1 MAEKIKF
8 SDDQKAVIGASKQN
22 ILVSAA
28 AGSGKTTVLVRR
40 IIERILK
47 EELSVDRMLVVTFTV
62 SAADNMRNK
71 IDNALRDVI
80 SEKTASKAPRSEIQR
95 LKKQLDLLPKAYI
108 QTMNAFC
115 TRVLKEKGYELEI
128 NEDDVLLSSAVLS
141 ESELTLLRKKA
152 ISAVLENR
160 YARSFDDEEA
170 DLEFISLTRC
180 FGDGRNDSTLE
191 NHLDRVFR
199 KLRSFPNYVD
209 RLNEAILKC
218 DERDKTGEIL
228 GIRDLNTLICEMYEK
243 ASKNASDLHPYVH
256 EIQFAKTPKTA
267 AQKADAFDTFF
278 ESTINASNIINGLM
292 KDDSLNDLE
301 KYKKIREIVISEAC
315 REDKP
320 YTGMRT
326 KGDDADADEFAV
338 KAGPI
343 CALGC
348 LYAKIAGFRA
358 PNGYN
363 DSAAMDLPLGFADL
377 VPFIKSDIETL
388 AKKQKIQNSN
398 IRVFCELLLDLD
410 KQYKKAKR
418 KASGMDFSDQ
428 EHCAVEV
435 LKNVGASEYYKNKF
449 TEIYID
455 EYQDNSALQD
465 YIISLFSSDN
475 VFTVG
480 DVKQSIYK
488 FRYAKPSMF
497 LDKLEKYSRGD
508 SGVLMTL
515 NENYRSSVQILNF
528 ANVLFSQLMSE
539 DASEIE
545 YDESQKLKAPEKSF
559 DSELPR
565 VVFVDYTNDNGND
578 SVTDNDEEIDDDSED
593 FSEDYS
599 ENREIVAS
607 SKVKAAEFAGI
618 LREVKMYL
626 DMGREPKDICILS
639 RTNDFARKVSAF
651 LREHG
656 YEVTCAEAQNI
667 FTDSLIGGLC
677 SLITSLGNEY
687 RDDSMLAVLLQ
698 NYPFTNFTMNEIA
711 RITAYAVTVNPD
723 YRKLSL
729 VDRLHMYEENPDADE
744 NIVNRIKVFF
754 ETFEDI
760 RSQVTVLDIGELI
773 EMIFVKTGVR
783 NASYGENAFAKLS
796 AFKDWICDSFLT
808 RGFDLSYIADSLDDM
823 KLKLDGDVSFRIEN
837 NDENKITCM
846 TYHTSKG
853 LEFPV
858 VIVSDLSGGRTNGSE
873 AIGFMDNDDMDFFC
887 DDFDVEN
894 KLSSTSLH
902 NWFCSAERRNSEIAE
917 NIRLMYVSV
926 TRAQKNLSIVS
937 GLYDK
942 DLTFMN
948 GLMLHEKES
957 FSPNLV
963 SNLKSNNRLF
973 IYSML
978 RLSAAREVSSR
989 LSDESPCPD
998 FLSGAMT
1005 IPFDGVKAELL
1016 DSVELQSQ
1024 VKSLA
1029 FDKEIIKESEAQSA
1043 ERNRILDLIEEEYSY
1058 ESSVKLP
1065 AKTTVSELKRDE
1077 AKLVYDTEN
1086 SDTESKIILPI
1097 NLIVPAADY
1106 FETGIKKKLSASQK
1120 GTIIHRMM
1128 QYLDFERLIAVSDS
1142 DSETKIKTLND
1153 LLDELIENLVIEAF
1167 EANVAKEFASELYA
1181 YASSELCQRMV
1192 EADKSGNCYCEKP
1205 VMFSVRLRGNRGDI
1219 SDSVLVQGIIDAV
1232 FTEDNEAVLID
1243 YKTDKLG
1250 NDDLE
1255 EIEAV
1260 IRRRHADQVNMY
1272 AASLETSGIKVK
1284 EKYIWL
1290 VRNGIAVKI

>member
-1 MAEKIKF
+1 MADKINF

-71 IDNALRDVI
+71 IDSALRDVI

-115 TRVLKEKGYELEI
+115 TRVLKEKGYELESKD
-128 NEDDVLLSSAVLS
+128 DDVLLSSAVLS
-141 ESELTLLRKKA
+141 ESELKLLRKQA
-152 ISAVLENR
+152 ISTVLENR
-160 YARSFDDEEA
+160 YARSFDDE
-170 DLEFISLTRC
+170 DSDVEFIRLTRC
-180 FGDGRNDSTLE
+180 FGDGRNDSVLE
-191 NHLDRVFR
+191 EQLDKVFM

-218 DERDKTGEIL
+218 DERDKSGEIV
-228 GIRDLNTLICEMYEK
+228 GIAKLNKLICDMYEK
-243 ASKNASDLHPYVH
+243 ASKNADELSRIVH
-256 EIQFAKTPKTA
+256 TIPLAKTKKTSDA
-267 AQKADAFDTFF
+267 KADTFDVFF
-278 ESTINASNIINGLM
+278 SSTISASNYISDVM
-292 KDDSLNDLE
+292 KDDSLNDIE
-301 KYKKIREIVISEAC
+301 KFGKIQEKVFSEAS

-320 YTGMRT
+320 YPAMRN
-326 KGDDADADEFAV
+326 KGEDSDADDFAA
-338 KAGPI
+338 KAGPV

-348 LYAKIAGFRA
+348 LYAKVAKFHSA
-358 PNGYN
+358 PKGYGG
-363 DSAAMDLPLGFADL
+363 SAILDLPIDFKEMADFL
-377 VPFIKSDIETL
+377 VTNVKDL
-388 AKKQKIQNSN
+388 AEKQKAQNSN

-497 LDKLEKYSRGD
+497 LNKLGKYSKGD
-508 SGVLMTL
+508 NGILKTL

-545 YDESQKLKAPEKSF
+545 YDESQRLKAPEKFF

-565 VVFVDYTNDNGND
+565 VVFVDYTNDTGAGSEQDVEEESND
-578 SVTDNDEEIDDDSED
+578 SA
-593 FSEDYS
+593 EDYS

-607 SKVKAAEFAGI
+607 SKVKAAEFSGI

-639 RTNDFARKVSAF
+639 RTNDFARKVSSF

-687 RDDSMLAVLLQ
+687 RDDSMLALLLQ

-711 RITAYAVTVNPD
+711 KITAYAVTANPD
-723 YRKLSL
+723 YRELSL

-744 NIVNRIKVFF
+744 KIVNRIKRFF

-773 EMIFVKTGVR
+773 ELIFVKTGVR

-796 AFKDWICDSFLT
+796 AFKDFICDSFLT

-858 VIVSDLSGGRTNGSE
+858 VIVADLSGGRASDSE

-887 DDFDVEN
+887 NDFDVEN
-894 KLSSTSLH
+894 SLSSVSLH

-917 NIRLMYVSV
+917 NIRLMYVAV
-926 TRAQKNLSIVS
+926 TRAQKNLSIVL

-942 DLTFMN
+942 DLSFLN
-948 GLMLHEKES
+948 GLMHLDKEN
-957 FSPNLV
+957 FSLNLV
-963 SNLKSNNRLF
+963 SNLKTNNKLF

-978 RLSAAREVSSR
+978 RLTAARAVCLK
-989 LSDESPCPD
+989 LSAESPCPD

-1005 IPFDGVKAELL
+1005 IPFDGVVTELL
-1016 DSVELQSQ
+1016 GSVELQTQ
-1024 VKSLA
+1024 VSDKV
-1029 FDKEIIKESEAQSA
+1029 FDKEIIKESEEQTV
-1043 ERNRILDLIEEEYSY
+1043 ERNRILDLVDKEYSY

-1077 AKLVYDTEN
+1077 AKLVYDREDSN
-1086 SDTESKIILPI
+1086 SESKIVLPI
-1097 NLIVPAADY
+1097 NLIVPTADY

-1128 QYLDFERLIAVSDS
+1128 QYLDFERLIAVKNSDS
-1142 DSETKIKTLND
+1142 DTRIKTLND
-1153 LLDELIENLVIEAF
+1153 LLDELIENSVIEAF

-1181 YASSELCQRMV
+1181 FASSDLCKRMA
-1192 EADKSGNCYCEKP
+1192 EAEKKGNCYCEKP
-1205 VMFSVRLRGNRGDI
+1205 VMFSIRLKGNRGDA

-1243 YKTDKLG
+1243 YKTDRLG
-1250 NDDLE
+1250 DDDLE

-1260 IRRRHADQVNMY
+1260 IRQRHANQVNMY